1 MIVKRFGCTTI
12 HNKALYKCFH
22 SFIHSFISFIAKY
35 LNVEQRA
42 HWLPIQ
48 ERTNQLDCHV
58 IMMSL
63 CHIELDLS
71 DCAI

>member
-1 MIVKRFGCTTI
+1 MVSE
-12 HNKALYKCFH
+12 ALCKLLQQELV
-22 SFIHSFISFIAKY
+22 IY

-48 ERTNQLDCHV
+48 ERTNQLCHV

-63 CHIELDLS
+63 GQIELDIGLRHLKFH
-71 DCAI
+71 ARTLYIHI